1 MTFQKSTKMHTK
13 GVNISNN
20 LLHLIVSLAINTT
33 AIHLLDRVINSSKI
47 RGMHLILNKTHMPSL
62 SQSQFILHL
71 NNLGIAN
78 ISLHMAKRH
87 QYSPN
92 SIFISSQL
100 DVNAYKTLARNNKP
114 SMH

>member
-1 MTFQKSTKMHTK
+1 MHTK

-20 LLHLIVSLAINTT
+20 LLHLIVSLAINSR
-33 AIHLLDRVINSSKI
+33 AIRVINSSKI
-47 RGMHLILNKTHMPSL
+47 RGMHLIPNKTHMSSL
-62 SQSQFILHL
+62 SQSQFILNL

-100 DVNAYKTLARNNKP
+100 DANAYKTLARNNKP
-114 SMH
+114 SMHSSKNTTTR